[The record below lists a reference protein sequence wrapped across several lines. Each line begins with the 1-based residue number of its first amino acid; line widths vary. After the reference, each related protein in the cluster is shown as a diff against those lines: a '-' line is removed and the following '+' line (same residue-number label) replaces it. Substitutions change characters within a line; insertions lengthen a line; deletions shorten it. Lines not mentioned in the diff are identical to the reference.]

1 MNICPSIDILR
12 QLLDEQLGPTD
23 QREVTEHVAE
33 CDACQRQL
41 DEMTS
46 DAPLQRLLARQTD
59 DKAAQAQKSALTGL
73 IGRLQSLTPNWEDAS
88 DTTVKNRATATP
100 ASYDPQAPL
109 ALSDFELKH
118 ELGTGGMGTVYYA
131 RQKSL
136 NKPVAVKVL
145 GNVSGRDTQ
154 VIERFLREACAAAKL
169 RHPSIVDVHGI
180 GRMPDGG
187 YFLVMDLVQGTD
199 LESRVKSGDT
209 AIDQA
214 ASLVATI
221 ADAVQ
226 HAHEHGVIHRDLK
239 PSNVL
244 VDVDR
249 GVMVTDFG
257 VAKLLGSDEPDL
269 TGQQSPLGT
278 PGYMAPEQVDGR
290 WGQVGPRADV
300 YGLGGILYY
309 LLCGRH
315 PFQSGDRNELGV
327 LAQVVSDE
335 PPVFPST
342 LRPDVPKPLE
352 AISMKCLRKQPNGRY
367 GTAGEVADALRAL
380 SRGDATK
387 TTPDTTV
394 APPEL
399 RASQLEPPHGAVP
412 LDSEFYLVRD
422 GDEEFRSAIARQD
435 SIVLIR
441 GARQVGK
448 TSLLARGLR
457 QARTSGMNV
466 VLTDFQK
473 LNASDLESAE
483 HLFLTLAQWIAD
495 ALDLDVSPDDTW
507 NARRGASVNFER
519 FLRREVLEKT
529 AAPMV
534 WALDEVDRL
543 FGCNYS
549 SDVFGLFRSWHN
561 ERALDPSG
569 PWRDFTLAI
578 AYATEAHLFIS
589 DMNQSPF
596 NVGTRISLQD
606 FTPQQVRELNDRY
619 ASPLGADAAIDR
631 FYELLAGHPYLSNRG
646 LYEIVAHELDVAAF
660 EKQAISDEGFFGD
673 HLRRALVLL
682 SQDDELCDAVR
693 AVLGGSP
700 CPSAEAFYRL
710 RSAGIMAGESAHDA
724 RLRCQLYF
732 EYLQQ
737 RLSP

>member
-23 QREVTEHVAE
+23 RREVTEHIAE
-33 CDACQRQL
+33 CEACQRTL
-41 DEMTS
+41 DEMTN
-46 DAPLQRLLARQTD
+46 DVTLQRLLACQAT
-59 DKAAQAQKSALTGL
+59 DKAAEAQSSALTGL
-73 IGRLQSLTPNWEDAS
+73 IGRLQSMTPDREVAS
-88 DTTVKNRATATP
+88 DTTVRSGADAAAT
-100 ASYDPQAPL
+100 SYDPQAPL

-118 ELGTGGMGTVYYA
+118 ELGAGGMGTVYYA
-131 RQKSL
+131 LQKSL

-145 GNVSGRDTQ
+145 GSVSDRDTQ
-154 VIERFLREACAAAKL
+154 VVERFLREACAAAKL
-169 RHPSIVDVHGI
+169 RHPNIVDVHGI
-180 GRMPDGG
+180 GRTPDGG

-209 AIDQA
+209 DMDQA
-214 ASLVATI
+214 ASLVTTI

-244 VDVDR
+244 LDADR

-257 VAKLLGSDEPDL
+257 VAKLLGGDEPEL
-269 TGQQSPLGT
+269 TRHQSPLGT
-278 PGYMAPEQVDGR
+278 PGYMAPEQVDSR
-290 WGQVGPRADV
+290 QGQVGPRTDV

-315 PFQSGDRNELGV
+315 PFQAEDRNELGV

-335 PPVFPST
+335 PPVPPST
-342 LRPDVPKPLE
+342 IRPDVPKPLE
-352 AISMKCLRKQPNGRY
+352 AISMKCLRKQPTGRY
-367 GTAGEVADALRAL
+367 ATAGEVADALRGLACA
-380 SRGDATK
+380 DATRI
-387 TTPDTTV
+387 TTAP
-394 APPEL
+394 PPEL

-412 LDSEFYLVRD
+412 LDSEFYLVRER
-422 GDEEFRSAIARQD
+422 DEELRSAIARRD

-473 LNASDLESAE
+473 LNATDLESAE
-483 HLFLTLAQWIAD
+483 RLFLTLAQWIAD
-495 ALDLDVSPDDTW
+495 ALDLDTSPDDTW
-507 NARRGASVNFER
+507 NSRRGASVNFER
-519 FLRREVLEKT
+519 FLRREVLEKLS
-529 AAPMV
+529 APMV

-543 FGCNYS
+543 FGCIYS

-619 ASPLGADAAIDR
+619 ASPLETDAAIDR
-631 FYELLAGHPYLSNRG
+631 FYSLLAGHPYLSNRG
-646 LYEIVAHELDVAAF
+646 LYEMVAHELDVASF
-660 EKQAISDEGFFGD
+660 ERQAPDDEGFFGD
-673 HLRRALVLL
+673 HLRRLLVLL
-682 SQDDELCDAVR
+682 TQDDELCDAVR
-693 AVLGGSP
+693 TVLGGGP

-710 RSAGIMAGESAHDA
+710 RSAGIMAGESAYDG

-732 EYLQQ
+732 KYLQQ
-737 RLSP
+737 HLSP